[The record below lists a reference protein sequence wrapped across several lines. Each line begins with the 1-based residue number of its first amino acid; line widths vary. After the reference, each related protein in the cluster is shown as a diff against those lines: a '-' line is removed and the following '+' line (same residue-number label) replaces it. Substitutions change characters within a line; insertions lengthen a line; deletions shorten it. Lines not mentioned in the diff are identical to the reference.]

1 MSERN
6 LAEEARTRLRRIE
19 GQVRGIQGMLDT
31 IDGGESAERARRMLA
46 EGRPQAEIARDLG
59 VSRRR
64 VSDIAKGREANDCEP
79 CDGLLTQVHAVRAA
93 VEQVGL
99 VIMELHLERC
109 LREDLALN
117 EQGQESLRAALK
129 HWARLGSTR

>member
-19 GQVRGIQGMLDT
+19 GQVRGIQGMLDSL
-31 IDGGESAERARRMLA
+31 DGGATAERTREMLA
-46 EGRPQAEIARDLG
+46 EGSSQAEIARELG
-59 VSRRR
+59 ISRRR
-64 VSDIAKGREANDCEP
+64 VADIARGHETTDCEP

-109 LREDLALN
+109 LRDDLALSD
-117 EQGQESLRAALK
+117 EGQESLRAALK
-129 HWARLGSTR
+129 HWARLGSSR

>member
-1 MSERN
+1 
-6 LAEEARTRLRRIE
+6 
-19 GQVRGIQGMLDT
+19 
-31 IDGGESAERARRMLA
+31 MLA
-46 EGRPQAEIARDLG
+46 EGRTQADVARELG
-59 VSRRR
+59 LSRRR
-64 VSDIAKGREANDCEP
+64 VGDIAKGHEAAACEP

-99 VIMELHLERC
+99 IIMELHLERC

-129 HWARLGSTR
+129 HWARLGSSR